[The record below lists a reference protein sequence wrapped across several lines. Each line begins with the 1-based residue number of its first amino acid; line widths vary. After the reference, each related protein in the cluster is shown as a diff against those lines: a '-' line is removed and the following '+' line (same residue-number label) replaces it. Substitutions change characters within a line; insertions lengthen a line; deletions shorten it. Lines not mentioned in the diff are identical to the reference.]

1 MFSSIYSLSRSRRS
15 PPSRR
20 FGGGHHP
27 HVPSP
32 TINASRTQTLESGV
46 NKWVSERALSGLVFI
61 LKAAPW
67 GAGGEGLLV
76 HTDPDEAA

>member
-1 MFSSIYSLSRSRRS
+1 M
-15 PPSRR
+15 
-20 FGGGHHP
+20 
-27 HVPSP
+27 
-32 TINASRTQTLESGV
+32 NASRMQTLESGV